1 MEISGYNLTTSHSGV
16 IISQCLQAGG
26 GGGGVCLSAPWLRLV
41 MLFLQCYATHQA
53 GSPGHSPH
61 WSVQTDQD
69 NSVVELP
76 HLALCVSLSPWC
88 WYGVR
93 LTQGDPCIAV
103 IVMREKS
110 KPVCDC
116 LTLPCLSYSG
126 GAVHSCTPPHYSH
139 CLTPSDSHTPIL
151 TWTQNTCL
159 PSACLP
165 SYLQSYITTR
175 IINLTRPN

>member
-1 MEISGYNLTTSHSGV
+1 MEISGYNPTTSHSGV

-61 WSVQTDQD
+61 WSVLTDQD
-69 NSVVELP
+69 NSLVELY

-126 GAVHSCTPPHYSH
+126 GVVVLYTAVHHHTTLTASH
-139 CLTPSDSHTPIL
+139 PLTHTHPFSLEHRTHACLVP
-151 TWTQNTCL
+151 
-159 PSACLP
+159 ACLP
-165 SYLQSYITTR
+165 TYNPT
-175 IINLTRPN
+175 